1 MTEPNRDDT
10 LQRHFDGDLAP
21 EEAEAFRAEL
31 EADADLRARLEGL
44 ERLRTLLRAALA
56 PEHVEAPDGDAAFAA
71 IERAL
76 SEPPAAIEPAAE
88 AERPRPALRAIAGG
102 APKASPPTS
111 RMGLWVSVATVGLA
125 AAAAVAFFV
134 LRAPDAP
141 ARPDP
146 IATAS
151 PPPGSEI
158 EQIDFGHSTGAIFQ
172 VEDQGAQYAVVWI
185 SDEKP
190 EDPHAPSL
198 DRDEGRDRIQ

>member
-1 MTEPNRDDT
+1 MTEPNLDDT
-10 LQRHFDGDLAP
+10 LQRHFDGDLSP
-21 EEAEAFRAEL
+21 EEAEVFRVEL

-44 ERLRTLLRAALA
+44 ERLRTLLRAAFA
-56 PEHVEAPDGDAAFAA
+56 PEHVEVPDADAAFAA

-88 AERPRPALRAIAGG
+88 VARPRPALRAIAGG
-102 APKASPPTS
+102 APKAAAPSS
-111 RMGLWVSVATVGLA
+111 RTGLWISVATVGLA
-125 AAAAVAFFV
+125 AAAAMAFV
-134 LRAPDAP
+134 VRRDPVGP
-141 ARPDP
+141 SRPDP
-146 IATAS
+146 IAAAS

-190 EDPHAPSL
+190 EDPHDPSI
-198 DRDEGRDRIQ
+198 DRDEGRDRLQ